1 MDDVGTIYVWPLGL
15 FYGHLVYF
23 VVNWYILWSFGVFF
37 PCWYVVPKDN
47 LATLLSRPKTRYLVV
62 LFSEEFLPPPPQNLM
77 DTSLIKNGII
87 KCQFLG
93 GADIKLFLGWKLRL
107 RFLSL
112 SLFFFTTHLVYYISL
127 LELHFVAWTK
137 KVT

>member
-1 MDDVGTIYVWPLGL
+1 MLVQFMYGHWVYFTAIWYILWSIGI
-15 FYGHLVYF
+15 FCGHLVYF
-23 VVNWYILWSFGVFF
+23 SRVGMLYLRIIWQPCCQGQRQDIWWSFFR
-37 PCWYVVPKDN
+37 KN
-47 LATLLSRPKTRYLVV
+47 
-62 LFSEEFLPPPPQNLM
+62 FSPPPPHNLM